1 MQRLLALLQLLMAAV
16 VVVARYCPDFMV
28 TNVTLR
34 SAEGHDVGVLTLRLS
49 QVDAVLTH
57 GLQVTGSSIDPAMET
72 TIARHIQERLER
84 LQLINRQYVE
94 PAITAHDAVRRLQQS
109 AAASLS
115 DHTQQELFLTSRRLN
130 RLPRALFAKS
140 NRVSVPVAVNAG
152 DEVGVDVDVND
163 DDRSASLP
171 KELLTANTQRRSV
184 IRVYQTIN
192 AFTGGTTAMR
202 TLATDLQHLGFPVV
216 LCNDTNIDDTRCNAP
231 HDRDVVITGEWCEPV
246 LREYLHYPPPQQP
259 PSPSPSPS
267 PPLHPATDA
276 TTEHRQFHGRGIQY
290 FLGFHHGRDECRGW
304 ITAADSHFIYTTLVH
319 RGLHAYYLGCVMAE
333 TVSAHALHL
342 HTAAAAA
349 ADASS
354 ACPSLRLLRKER
366 LILLDAD
373 YFDDYPPAQPFAFQV
388 PDGYQVVVL
397 RGFSSDD
404 VAMLLQRAQIVV
416 DLAMPGPERISS
428 EAILF
433 GAIPIVA
440 ERWNGA
446 SDVDF
451 PGLLRVDALNGS
463 DITAKLRFVVDHY
476 EELLSQATAAVFQ
489 TIALLY
495 LFPLASVDLVVADA
509 PWFYRHH
516 YVFLDYLRQ
525 AGYLAVDP
533 MDPREWHLRTT
544 STATA
549 ETSFVRIRSA
559 PEVTPSPPPRLWEVF
574 TVTLP
579 VGYLWRTPVE
589 LYRCLRQHLP
599 QRTSRVLLR
608 VPTRPASPPHAH
620 GTLVVRLYGPD
631 GRADD
636 DDAAATAPPPMA
648 EVDDVDGVALWN
660 VCDLLRDD
668 NHDGRSGGDGEG
680 DGATLV
686 TGVRETLVW
695 QMLVTTY
702 QTQLRDVMHCRSP
715 SSSS

>member
-1 MQRLLALLQLLMAAV
+1 MRPYPLYRRRSIDSSMA
-16 VVVARYCPDFMV
+16 VASNTSWASTTDE
-28 TNVTLR
+28 T
-34 SAEGHDVGVLTLRLS
+34 SVGTSPPPTAPPASTPLVSHTVADLGG
-49 QVDAVLTH
+49 AVL
-57 GLQVTGSSIDPAMET
+57 L
-72 TIARHIQERLER
+72 
-84 LQLINRQYVE
+84 
-94 PAITAHDAVRRLQQS
+94 
-109 AAASLS
+109 SL
-115 DHTQQELFLTSRRLN
+115 R
-130 RLPRALFAKS
+130 P
-140 NRVSVPVAVNAG
+140 
-152 DEVGVDVDVND
+152 
-163 DDRSASLP
+163 
-171 KELLTANTQRRSV
+171 
-184 IRVYQTIN
+184 Y
-192 AFTGGTTAMR
+192 
-202 TLATDLQHLGFPVV
+202 
-216 LCNDTNIDDTRCNAP
+216 
-231 HDRDVVITGEWCEPV
+231 
-246 LREYLHYPPPQQP
+246 
-259 PSPSPSPS
+259 
-267 PPLHPATDA
+267 
-276 TTEHRQFHGRGIQY
+276 
-290 FLGFHHGRDECRGW
+290 RGW

-342 HTAAAAA
+342 HTADAAA
-349 ADASS
+349 ADAS
-354 ACPSLRLLRKER
+354 AGCPSLRLRKER

-476 EELLSQATAAVFQ
+476 EELLSQAVPVSATMTTTTTPSSKGQTDSSSSGRDSDSDSDRDRGGGVVDVRRFWQYIVSMPARARRTVDWYFSSMYVHFVLDTTPTATTATAVAHETAAVFQ

-509 PWFYRHH
+509 PWFCRHH

-544 STATA
+544 STATSTA

-559 PEVTPSPPPRLWEVF
+559 PEVAPSPPPRLWEVF

-608 VPTRPASPPHAH
+608 VPTRPPSPPHAH
-620 GTLVVRLYGPD
+620 GSLTVRLYGPD

-648 EVDDVDGVALWN
+648 EVDDVDGVVLWN

-668 NHDGRSGGDGEG
+668 DHDGRSGGDGDG
-680 DGATLV
+680 DAATLV